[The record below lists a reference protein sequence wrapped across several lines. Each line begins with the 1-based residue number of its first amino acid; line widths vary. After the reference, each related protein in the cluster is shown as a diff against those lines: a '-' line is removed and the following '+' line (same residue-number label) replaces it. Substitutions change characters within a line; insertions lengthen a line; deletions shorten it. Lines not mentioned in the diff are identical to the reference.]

1 MNGAVEG
8 LRAQRRAYAAGAATD
23 TAMIQDNLF
32 DSLSGLAPLLRVRP
46 ELQALCRF
54 GAQWKCDHEAESGA
68 CAPFH
73 IVTNGTCVIELV
85 GLGRSIQ
92 VSAGDIVVLPHG
104 ARHIVT
110 SNTTSEPE
118 TALVCGR
125 LKFEHV
131 HQNLML
137 SALPDAI
144 VITTS
149 DGPDAARMRR
159 LIAAIKDEIESARA
173 GVSAIATDL
182 ASALFVMVVR
192 VHLER
197 EHAGNG
203 LLGLLAHR
211 QAGRAVVAM
220 LEDLGRPWTLDAL
233 AACAHASRASLVRMF
248 QKLAHTPPLEFLS
261 ELRLELARRKLAVSS
276 LPLGEIAA
284 EVGYQSESAFSR
296 AFRRRFGVPPGQ
308 ARTNA
313 ADHSRRTADLSDRA
327 NRFMSGSRLGVHG
340 ASGTHPAAGR
350 LTSARSWKFLQRDAS
365 PAIPFSQPL
374 RALHVTTERF
384 DRSQ

>member
-1 MNGAVEG
+1 M
-8 LRAQRRAYAAGAATD
+8 QTIPD
-23 TAMIQDNLF
+23 TLF
-32 DSLSGLAPLLRVRP
+32 DTLSGLAPLLRVRP
-46 ELQALCRF
+46 ELQFLCRF
-54 GAQWKCDHEAESGA
+54 GPQWQCDHEAESGESA
-68 CAPFH
+68 RFH

-85 GLGRSIQ
+85 GLGRSIP
-92 VSAGDIVVLPHG
+92 VSAGDVVVLPRG
-104 ARHIVT
+104 ARHIVRGLT
-110 SNTTSEPE
+110 LPPGAMPSYRLEAFPDNDTTVRSNTALEPE
-118 TALVCGR
+118 TELVCGR
-125 LKFEHV
+125 LRFEQAH
-131 HQNLML
+131 HNLVL
-137 SALPDAI
+137 SVLPDAI

-233 AACAHASRASLVRMF
+233 AARAHASRASLVRMF
-248 QKLAHTPPLEFLS
+248 QKLAHMPPLEFLAG
-261 ELRLELARRKLAVSS
+261 LRLELARRKLAASS
-276 LPLGEIAA
+276 LALGEIAA
-284 EVGYQSESAFSR
+284 EIGYQSESAFSR
-296 AFRRRFGVPPGQ
+296 AFRRRFGIPPGA

-313 ADHSRRTADLSDRA
+313 AEHSCRTFEMSHRA
-327 NRFMSGSRLGVHG
+327 NRFASRPRRGEHRTADPSFGRIVTF
-340 ASGTHPAAGR
+340 GT
-350 LTSARSWKFLQRDAS
+350 
-365 PAIPFSQPL
+365 
-374 RALHVTTERF
+374 
-384 DRSQ
+384 